1 MFLYH
6 FSKNDDDKRL
16 KSEILG
22 FDNVSSEC
30 LNFEECSKSFRTPNN
45 TNIIFIFVRSI
56 NNHNL

>member
-45 TNIIFIFVRSI
+45 II
-56 NNHNL
+56 

>member
-30 LNFEECSKSFRTPNN
+30 LNFEECS
-45 TNIIFIFVRSI
+45 
-56 NNHNL
+56 HNLQPLSALYKHTHDS